1 MTDTVINATE
11 NYMIAAS
18 TSTITLVADGLTTN
32 KPVINTRGK
41 VIYNLTD
48 ITGDFNSINAFTVFP
63 TDAPIGTVESES
75 YGNDATAKQ
84 FGYTFR
90 VGETEGGKVGEVYFK
105 TKAEAFAVAL
115 TTAKVYDITGTAP
128 AEVTCDHTYSAATCT
143 AKAKC
148 SVCGNE
154 TGALANHV
162 DANKDYKCD
171 ACGAAC
177 GQAPTTTPPTTTAP
191 ETTAPTTKAPTTT
204 APKTEEKKGCKG
216 TVTVAGLAL
225 VAALGSCAIFV
236 EKKRR

>member
-1 MTDTVINATE
+1 M
-11 NYMIAAS
+11 
-18 TSTITLVADGLTTN
+18 LL
-32 KPVINTRGK
+32 
-41 VIYNLTD
+41 
-48 ITGDFNSINAFTVFP
+48 
-63 TDAPIGTVESES
+63 
-75 YGNDATAKQ
+75 Q

-90 VGETEGGKVGEVYFK
+90 VGETEGGVYYK

-128 AEVTCDHTYSAATCT
+128 AEVTCDHTYTDTVVAPTCTEAGYTTHTCSICGYTHNDTTVAAAGHKYSAATCT

-148 SVCGNE
+148 SVCNEE
-154 TGALANHV
+154 TGDLAKHA

-177 GQAPTTTPPTTTAP
+177 GTAPTTTAP
-191 ETTAPTTKAPTTT
+191 TTTAPTTKAPETKAPETT

-236 EKKRR
+236 EKKRK